1 VPLHNHVKING
12 PEIAKVLEP
21 GERLLALGIYRGPL
35 NPDTRGLER
44 ADDELSEFEQ
54 RHLREHGERLP
65 RSDKVFELGQFNTDM
80 FNNLMSG
87 TAGSG
92 AADSYAG
99 LMWRAGK
106 AMGPGIVH
114 WAVTDRRF
122 LLIQRPPAGTSGP
135 WTIGFAVPRAAVRS
149 ARRHF
154 KILFGWGQVEV
165 TFADGSMLAILA
177 GLIDVGLANQMIR
190 ALTGGGTG
198 GDR

>member
-1 VPLHNHVKING
+1 VPLLNHVKING

-44 ADDELSEFEQ
+44 TDDELSRFEQ
-54 RHLREHGERLP
+54 GYVQEHGHRLP
-65 RSDKVFELGQFNTDM
+65 ESDKVFEAGQFNTDM
-80 FNNLMSG
+80 FNRLMSG
-87 TAGSG
+87 SAGAG

-99 LMWRAGK
+99 LLWRAGK

-114 WAVTDRRF
+114 WVVTDRR
-122 LLIQRPPAGTSGP
+122 LLLMRRPPAGSKGP
-135 WTIGFAVPRAAVRS
+135 WTMGFAVPRSAVRS

-165 TFADGSMLAILA
+165 TFVDGSTLAILA
-177 GLIDVGLANQMIR
+177 GLVDVGLANQMIH
-190 ALTGGGTG
+190 ALTGEETG
-198 GDR
+198 A

>member
-1 VPLHNHVKING
+1 VPILNHVKING

-21 GERLLALGIYRGPL
+21 DERLLALGIYRGPL

-44 ADDELSEFEQ
+44 TDDELSKFEQ
-54 RHLREHGERLP
+54 KYMQEHGHRLP
-65 RSDKVFELGQFNTDM
+65 VSDKVFELGQFNTDK
-80 FNNLMSG
+80 FNNLLSG

-92 AADSYAG
+92 AANSYAG
-99 LMWRAGK
+99 LMWRAGR

-122 LLIQRPPAGTSGP
+122 LLIQRPPAGEKGP
-135 WTIGFAVPRAAVRS
+135 WRIGFAVPRQAVRS
-149 ARRHF
+149 ARRHV

-177 GLIDVGLANQMIR
+177 GLLDVGLANQMIR
-190 ALTGGGTG
+190 ALNEGQ
-198 GDR
+198 